1 MKITIVCGF
10 FLPIPTDLGGAAEKI
25 WWRLARLYAKQGHDV
40 TLISRRWKD
49 WPNEEVIDGVRIL
62 RVCGANHRNRLWKN
76 LILDALWGF
85 RVLRKLPAADI
96 LIANTIVLP
105 IFSPYLRPQSGKL
118 VVCLGRYP
126 KGQFR
131 WYRRAVRIQV
141 PTRAIGDAVAAQAPA
156 FGKRIQ
162 IFHNSID
169 CSQFVPAL
177 KANTP
182 SSALRI
188 GFIGRIHPEKGIH
201 TLVSAAA
208 LLSNIPGLPAWQL
221 VLRGPVEVPHGGGG
235 SDYVQYIQTLSPE
248 LWSSGKIVLAPPL
261 YNEEE
266 LVSEYQSLSI
276 FCYPTHAE
284 TGEAQPI
291 AVFEAMACG
300 LPCVTSDLAVFKEC
314 IQDNQNG
321 FMVAMGD
328 AQKLADTFATLLRD
342 ESLRQ
347 RLGHAARE
355 TALHY
360 DCRAIAT
367 QHLADYEKL
376 LKASNV

>member
-1 MKITIVCGF
+1 MKITIVSGF
-10 FLPIPTDLGGAAEKI
+10 FLPTPTDLGGAAEKI

-62 RVCGANHRNRLWKN
+62 RIRGANHRARLWKN
-76 LILDALWGF
+76 LILDALWGC
-85 RVLRKLPAADI
+85 RVLSKLPAADI
-96 LIANTIVLP
+96 LIANTIALP
-105 IFSPYLRPQSGKL
+105 IFSPYLKPQSGKL
-118 VVCLGRYP
+118 IVCLGRYP

-131 WYRRAVRIQV
+131 WYRRVVRIQV
-141 PTRAIGDAVAAQAPA
+141 PTQAIADAVAAQAPA
-156 FGKRIQ
+156 LGKRIQ

-169 CSQFVPAL
+169 CAQFIPAL
-177 KANTP
+177 KTNPT
-182 SSALRI
+182 SSTLRI

-201 TLVSAAA
+201 TLVRAAA
-208 LLSNIPGLPAWQL
+208 LLSNIPSLPDWQL
-221 VLRGPVEVPHGGGG
+221 VLRGPVEVSHGGGG

-276 FCYPTHAE
+276 FSYPTHAE

-314 IQDNQNG
+314 IQDNENG

-328 AQKLADTFATLLRD
+328 AQKLADTFATLLSD
-342 ESLRQ
+342 NSLLQ

-355 TALHY
+355 TALRY
-360 DCRAIAT
+360 DCRTIAT

-376 LKASNV
+376 LTPSTV